1 MPMIPM
7 YRPGGDTIAEL
18 LMRQG
23 DAAARAAER
32 SAMLWGNAV
41 SNIGNIAGNAV
52 SQYQDQRQQEQ
63 QRKQRE
69 MMFDEALSTYDP
81 TKPED
86 FYRRAAVAVGPELAT
101 QASRAMS
108 AFYAGKDAGPDLK
121 KFEAK
126 AQFIQSMWQRDPEWV
141 KQRWSVLSQSVAPD
155 VAEIFNVQIGP
166 QWEDSYA
173 PMIES
178 FTPQATRAQ
187 GAPERIKQNGVFFER
202 DPQTG
207 AWSAAQ
213 GLPAEVAKPEGPVTG
228 TFEKFVADNPGV
240 DVLKLRQRWAAAGRE
255 PDKPPVPVPPAEL
268 DIPSTGVVITTYGA
282 AKRPEVRKQ
291 AQERGI
297 PVFESAT
304 AATKAGVMA
313 GIYAEAQELKTLM
326 SLDKV
331 KDAIGAA
338 SGRWTQLKGKFV
350 DLDPDVQRAIQLM
363 TSLSDTELRKRS
375 GAQINDKEMSRL
387 LRFTTDPNKTVG
399 HNTTALNGLLKSSNR
414 DYHAMSGGVWLSGEP
429 DSEQNDP
436 LGLR

>member
-1 MPMIPM
+1 MGQSQIPV
-7 YRPGGDTIAEL
+7 YQPRGETIAQL

-23 DAAARAAER
+23 DIAARGAER
-32 SAMLWGNAV
+32 SGEIWGRVAENLGNIGAQAYTAHREQKDQQKREAMLGEAM
-41 SNIGNIAGNAV
+41 ST
-52 SQYQDQRQQEQ
+52 
-63 QRKQRE
+63 
-69 MMFDEALSTYDP
+69 FDP
-81 TKPED
+81 QNPMD
-86 FYRRAAVAVGPELAT
+86 FYRRTAIAVGPEAAMRVTSGMSSLMKMQQT
-101 QASRAMS
+101 QQPDP
-108 AFYAGKDAGPDLK
+108 KDAATVVQGLAALEGATPGYLRKNWATVGQALKPVGAVFGIQLPDDSAQLPEDFGQQIIALNQGLNKQTEQAGFTLGPGQVRFGPK
-121 KFEAK
+121 G
-126 AQFIQSMWQRDPEWV
+126 
-141 KQRWSVLSQSVAPD
+141 
-155 VAEIFNVQIGP
+155 EIL
-166 QWEDSYA
+166 
-173 PMIES
+173 
-178 FTPQATRAQ
+178 AQ
-187 GAPERIKQNGVFFER
+187 GPEAP
-202 DPQTG
+202 
-207 AWSAAQ
+207 
-213 GLPAEVAKPEGPVTG
+213 AKPENLSAEEAFIRAQYGDKPTAQQLLEG
-228 TFEKFVADNPGV
+228 RSRF
-240 DVLKLRQRWAAAGRE
+240 AAAGRE
-255 PDKPPVPVPPAEL
+255 PDKPPATTEL
-268 DIPSTGVVITTYGA
+268 DIPATGVVITTYGT

-304 AATKAGVMA
+304 AATKAGVLA

-414 DYHAMSGGVWLSGEP
+414 DYHAMSGGVWLSGDP